1 VTEGAK
7 SSGPRILVYEPDHIQ
22 RRLIDVV
29 LRDLAFDLIHVDSI
43 REATA
48 RTKLEPIDVVLVD
61 FGFGQRDTGLVQ
73 DLVSGGVP
81 VVVIT
86 ADASIETLSRVR
98 RIGATAVLTKPYQ
111 PTVLRQAIELATRTV
126 RNIPVLGREDS
137 NNRWAGLSPL
147 TRITT
152 AFASKVPSALERRH
166 DEGQSRPEHLE
177 DRLTSHSN
185 DVEPSEEAGPSEG
198 STDTSGF
205 LSGRLDRA
213 TIGWGVVALVALVG
227 SLTMGVDQ
235 FPFALWVVITGM
247 IVASTTWTA
256 MFSNRSAY
264 DPAFP
269 LKVALGVAVGAVN
282 APIALTAQSV
292 AAAMANGLATKGSAR
307 TTITNVG
314 VIALEGFVL
323 GLGLRLV
330 LTGARF
336 EGATSLTIVA
346 LGIAAAGTAAL
357 VVNFATVLLT
367 LRYLTGRPAPWAGS
381 WDQPARDI
389 GLGTLLGVITWLVA
403 TPRWIILVAGAAFI
417 TTILWRLREITRLQ
431 LAAYEDL
438 QSRVGEHERLH
449 AELPDHTRNVVAIV
463 ADLVDQH
470 GRTERHQAIA
480 AAWFHSLARGG
491 WPDRCS
497 GGSQPP
503 LWQQVRHLPRRW
515 RLEPTIEMSDRVR
528 HWSATGRLDVAA
540 IVGLACTIDALR
552 LRDGQL
558 ETLGDIQMAWGYP
571 AHAIHTASQAAER
584 VAGTT
589 ATHRIHDDAGRC

>member
-1 VTEGAK
+1 MTEGVK

-86 ADASIETLSRVR
+86 ADASTETLSRVR

-126 RNIPVLGREDS
+126 RNIPVLGRENSDT
-137 NNRWAGLSPL
+137 RWAGLSPL

-177 DRLTSHSN
+177 DRLTGPSN
-185 DVEPSEEAGPSEG
+185 HVEPSEEAGPSEG
-198 STDTSGF
+198 STDAAGF
-205 LSGRLDRA
+205 LPGRMDRA
-213 TIGWGVVALVALVG
+213 TAGWAIVALVTLIG
-227 SLTMGVDQ
+227 SSAMGVQ
-235 FPFALWVVITGM
+235 RFPFVVWALFTAMV
-247 IVASTTWTA
+247 VASTTWTA

-282 APIALTAQSV
+282 APIALATQGI
-292 AAAMANGLATKGSAR
+292 AAAMANGLATKGSSR
-307 TTITNVG
+307 TTITNIG

-323 GLGLRLV
+323 GVGLRLV
-330 LTGARF
+330 LVDARF
-336 EGATSLTIVA
+336 DGAMSLAVVA

-357 VVNFATVLLT
+357 VINFATVLLT
-367 LRYLTGRPAPWAGS
+367 LRYLTGRPAPWTGS
-381 WDQPARDI
+381 WDQPIRDI
-389 GLGTLLGVITWLVA
+389 GLGTLLGAITWLVA
-403 TPRWIILVAGAAFI
+403 TPRWIILVAAAAFA
-417 TTILWRLREITRLQ
+417 TTILRRLREITRLQ

-438 QSRVGEHERLH
+438 QSRVVEHERLH

-463 ADLVDQH
+463 SDLVDQH
-470 GRTERHQAIA
+470 SRTERHQAIA

-497 GGSQPP
+497 GGSQPT

-540 IVGLACTIDALR
+540 IIGLACTVDSLR

-584 VAGTT
+584 VTRTA
-589 ATHRIHDDAGRC
+589 ATHRIPDRTDR